1 MNLAVPAT
9 NVVALAAAAAA
20 ATTRRVRF
28 RFLKF
33 MI

>member
-1 MNLAVPAT
+1 LAVPAT
-9 NVVALAAAAAA
+9 NVVAPAAAAAA

>member
-1 MNLAVPAT
+1 LAVPAT